1 MPIRKKEEV
10 CGKPTQYNL
19 RTCEYDWKY
28 LPDTHFNLGETPKPR
43 NKDYFMQ
50 NLPSRAE
57 SREQL
62 PPLSPRA
69 SPPVEQPAIISSPP
83 LPVKLNSAPTTS
95 SFPIIPWSHDNL
107 RRMVE
112 ANQMEA
118 QRSYLRR
125 GL

>member
-28 LPDTHFNLGETPKPR
+28 LPDTHFKLGESPGPR
-43 NKDYFMQ
+43 NKNHFMQ
-50 NLPSRAE
+50 KPPLRKEGPAKT
-57 SREQL
+57 

-83 LPVKLNSAPTTS
+83 VLVEPNPLPPT

-107 RRMVE
+107 RRIVE
-112 ANQMEA
+112 ANQLEA

-125 GL
+125 VL